1 MFKIALIDDELHCV
15 KSLLLHING
24 LFPDFEVVFR
34 STKPR
39 EAIKMLQETAVDL
52 VFLDVEMPGIN
63 GFELLDQFDRP
74 PFDVIFTTAY
84 SQYAIQAFKVRA
96 VDYLLKPIDERELLE
111 AVTGW
116 RERRELEKENTQIGA
131 LLDGLKKD
139 GLLGNKV
146 AVPVFDGFEFIDVKA
161 IMYCQSENNYTN
173 IHFESGKTL
182 LISKTLKEFEK
193 VMEKFLFI
201 RTHQS
206 YLINP
211 QYMRK
216 YVRNDGGYIVLVNGK
231 EIPVSASRKRLIV
244 GLFEAIK
251 R

>member
-1 MFKIALIDDELHCV
+1 MKYRCLLVDDEPPARKLLSDYISKISQLELAGVCKNGEEALRFLKEHPV
-15 KSLLLHING
+15 DILLLDIRMPLMTGMDLLNE
-24 LFPDFEVVFR
+24 LPD
-34 STKPR
+34 KPLT
-39 EAIKMLQETAVDL
+39 IL
-52 VFLDVEMPGIN
+52 
-63 GFELLDQFDRP
+63 
-74 PFDVIFTTAY
+74 TTAY
-84 SQYAIQAFKVRA
+84 EEYAVKGYELDVI
-96 VDYLLKPIDERELLE
+96 DYLLKPVDERELVA
-111 AVTGW
+111 AVNSW
-116 RERRELEKENTQIGA
+116 RERRDMERENKQISA
-131 LLDGLKKD
+131 LLDNLKKD

-146 AVPVFDGFEFIDVKA
+146 AVPVLDGFEFIDVKT
-161 IMYCQSENNYTN
+161 ILYCQSENNYTN

-231 EIPVSASRKRLIV
+231 EIPVSSSRKRLIV

>member
-1 MFKIALIDDELHCV
+1 MFKIALIDDEQHCV
-15 KSLLLHING
+15 KSLLLHINN
-24 LFPDFEVVFR
+24 LFPDFEVVFH

-39 EAIKMLQETAVDL
+39 EAIKVLQEAVIDL
-52 VFLDVEMPGIN
+52 VFLDVEMPGIS
-63 GFELLDQFDRP
+63 GFDLLDHFEQP

-84 SQYAIQAFKVRA
+84 SQYAIQAFKVKA
-96 VDYLLKPIDERELLE
+96 VDYLLKPVDERELVA
-111 AVTGW
+111 AVNSW
-116 RERRELEKENTQIGA
+116 RERRDMERENKQISA
-131 LLDGLKKD
+131 LLDNLKKD

-146 AVPVFDGFEFIDVKA
+146 AVPVLDGFEFIDVKT
-161 IMYCQSENNYTN
+161 ILYCQSENNYTN

-231 EIPVSASRKRLIV
+231 EIPVSSSRKRLIV

>member
-1 MFKIALIDDELHCV
+1 
-15 KSLLLHING
+15 
-24 LFPDFEVVFR
+24 FEH
-34 STKPR
+34 
-39 EAIKMLQETAVDL
+39 
-52 VFLDVEMPGIN
+52 
-63 GFELLDQFDRP
+63 P

-96 VDYLLKPIDERELLE
+96 VDYLLKPVDEKELVD

-116 RERRELEKENTQIGA
+116 RERRESEQDNSQISL
-131 LLDGLKKD
+131 LLDNLKKE

-146 AVPVFDGFEFIDVKA
+146 AVPVMDGFEFIDVKTVL
-161 IMYCQSENNYTN
+161 YCQSENNYTN

-211 QYMRK
+211 QFMRK
-216 YVRNDGGYIVLVNGK
+216 YVRNDGGYIVL
-231 EIPVSASRKRLIV
+231 
-244 GLFEAIK
+244 
-251 R
+251 

>member
-1 MFKIALIDDELHCV
+1 MFKIAVIDDEQHCV
-15 KSLLLHING
+15 KSLLLHINH
-24 LFPDFEVVFR
+24 LFPDFEVVLH

-39 EAIKMLQETAVDL
+39 DAVKALRDISVDL
-52 VFLDVEMPGIN
+52 VFLDVEMPGMN
-63 GFELLDQFDRP
+63 GFELLDQFEQP

-96 VDYLLKPIDERELLE
+96 VDYLLKPVDEQELVE
-111 AVTGW
+111 AVNNW
-116 RERRELEKENTQIGA
+116 LERHELEQENNQISM
-131 LLDGLKKD
+131 LLDSLKKD

-146 AVPVFDGFEFIDVKA
+146 AVPVMDGFEFIDVKT
-161 IMYCQSENNYTN
+161 ILYCQSENNYTN
-173 IHFESGKTL
+173 IHFESGKPL

-216 YVRNDGGYIVLVNGK
+216 YVRNDGGYIVLANGK
-231 EIPVSASRKRLIV
+231 EIPVSAARKRVIV

>member
-1 MFKIALIDDELHCV
+1 MFKIALIDDEQHCV
-15 KSLLLHING
+15 KSLLLHINH
-24 LFPDFEVVFR
+24 LFPDFEVVFH

-39 EAIKMLQETAVDL
+39 EAIKTLQETAVDL
-52 VFLDVEMPGIN
+52 LFLDVEMPGIS
-63 GFELLDQFDRP
+63 GFELLDQFEQP

-96 VDYLLKPIDERELLE
+96 VDYLLKPVDERELMD
-111 AVTGW
+111 AVMGW
-116 RERRELEKENTQIGA
+116 RERRELEQDNNQISA
-131 LLDGLKKD
+131 LLDSLKKD

-146 AVPVFDGFEFIDVKA
+146 AVPILDGFEFIDVKT
-161 IMYCQSENNYTN
+161 ILYCQSENNYTN